1 MYLPPS
7 VASVL
12 KMQPMLELGVRNWTT
27 TAAAGAANARAR
39 TATRTARTG
48 AC

>member
-1 MYLPPS
+1 MYPPPS

-12 KMQPMLELGVRNWTT
+12 KMQPMFELGVRNWTT
-27 TAAAGAANARAR
+27 TASAGAASARATTATKRAR
-39 TATRTARTG
+39 TA